1 MSIAVRHPSMDE
13 VDAACKVLNAH
24 SHALYGTDDT
34 TAAELEVA
42 WRAPEVEFPAD
53 VFVAERDGGLIGYT
67 DVIPFGRTTW
77 VDVRATDPAAY
88 DLLVEASIRRA
99 ETHATPHIRAF
110 ASDQDDAAQE
120 ALERVG
126 FKPIRHGFRMMIDLD
141 GELLEPQWPE
151 GFAVRGFRE
160 GDERRFHQGHQE
172 SFADTWEFT
181 PERFENWSHWFTG
194 PAIFEPEHWF
204 IVEHGEELAAVAIC
218 RISETEE
225 NAGWVRVLG
234 VLPEYRRRGLAIALL
249 QRVFHHFAEVGL
261 KQVGLGVDAEN
272 PTGAV
277 ALYER
282 AGMHVAR
289 RHLTYERVPR

>member
-1 MSIAVRHPSMDE
+1 MDE
-13 VDAACKVLNAH
+13 VEAAAEVLNAH
-24 SHALYGTDDT
+24 SRALHGTDDT

-53 VFVAERDGGLIGYT
+53 VFVADRGDGLVGYA

-77 VDVRATDPAAY
+77 IDVRATDPEAY
-88 DLLVEASIRRA
+88 DPLLDASVRRA
-99 ETHATPHIRAF
+99 ENHAAPHVRAF
-110 ASDQDDAAQE
+110 ASDQDEAARE
-120 ALERVG
+120 ALGRAG
-126 FKPIRHGFRMMIDLD
+126 FEPIRHGFRMMVDLGRD
-141 GELLEPQWPE
+141 LPEPQWPE
-151 GFAVRGFRE
+151 GFAARQFRD
-160 GDERRFHQGHQE
+160 GDERRFHRGHQE

-181 PERFENWSHWFTG
+181 TEPFEQWSHWFMGTN
-194 PAIFEPEHWF
+194 FQPEHWF
-204 IVEHGEELAAVAIC
+204 VVEYGEELAAVAIC

-225 NAGWVRVLG
+225 NTGWVRILG
-234 VLPEYRRRGLAIALL
+234 VLPAYRRRGLAIALL
-249 QRVFHHFAEVGL
+249 RHVFRHFAELGMER
-261 KQVGLGVDAEN
+261 VGLGVDAEN